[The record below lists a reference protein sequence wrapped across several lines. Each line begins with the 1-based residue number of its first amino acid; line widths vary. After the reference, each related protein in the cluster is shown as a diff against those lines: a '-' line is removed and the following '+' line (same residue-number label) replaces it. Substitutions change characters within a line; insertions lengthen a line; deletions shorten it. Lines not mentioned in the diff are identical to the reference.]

1 MSAQPEEVSTRMI
14 LVAVVVD
21 GLEVKAAKRKER
33 RSLDLSIPFQVL
45 TSHLMQSEKLGR
57 GSTSENMAVLPKSPN
72 C

>member
-1 MSAQPEEVSTRMI
+1 MSVQSEEVSTRMI
-14 LVAVVVD
+14 LVDVVVD
-21 GLEVKAAKRKER
+21 LEVRAAKPKER

-57 GSTSENMAVLPKSPN
+57 GSTSENMADLPKSPN